1 MDTHTTEP
9 MEAAIIIN
17 LPTYNPTNV
26 PIWFAQLNAIFNAKK
41 ITSQSSKYAYV
52 VEKLPADVASEVVD
66 LLNDM
71 PKEKPYD
78 TLKAA
83 IIRCVGKSEERRLH
97 DLFNNVNQGYMK
109 PSQLLRKMRSL
120 LGDNTMSEVVL
131 KKLWM
136 DKLQTHTTQ
145 ILASLP
151 DDLQLEKIA
160 EIADKIHD
168 NNQDKNVYATSHAP
182 TDTATLTDK
191 SSELSQLYKQM
202 ANLSLQVQSLVQAQ
216 KSQRSC
222 PTFRN
227 RSYSPHRRRSR
238 SNSFSREQITHDT
251 CWYHYKF
258 GRIARKCTEPCNFN
272 SKTSR
277 ISTQH
282 QGNDCA
288 GSK

>member
-1 MDTHTTEP
+1 
-9 MEAAIIIN
+9 
-17 LPTYNPTNV
+17 
-26 PIWFAQLNAIFNAKK
+26 
-41 ITSQSSKYAYV
+41 
-52 VEKLPADVASEVVD
+52 
-66 LLNDM
+66 M

-83 IIRCVGKSEERRLH
+83 IIRRVGKSEERRLH

-168 NNQDKNVYATSHAP
+168 NNVYAS
-182 TDTATLTDK
+182 
-191 SSELSQLYKQM
+191 
-202 ANLSLQVQSLVQAQ
+202 
-216 KSQRSC
+216 
-222 PTFRN
+222 
-227 RSYSPHRRRSR
+227 
-238 SNSFSREQITHDT
+238 
-251 CWYHYKF
+251 
-258 GRIARKCTEPCNFN
+258 
-272 SKTSR
+272 
-277 ISTQH
+277 
-282 QGNDCA
+282 
-288 GSK
+288 

>member
-26 PIWFAQLNAIFNAKK
+26 QIWFAQLNSIFNAKK
-41 ITSQSSKYAYV
+41 
-52 VEKLPADVASEVVD
+52 
-66 LLNDM
+66 
-71 PKEKPYD
+71 
-78 TLKAA
+78 
-83 IIRCVGKSEERRLH
+83 RRLH

-160 EIADKIHD
+160 DKIHD

-216 KSQRSC
+216 KSQRSR

-227 RSYSPHRRRSR
+227 RSYSPHRCRSR
-238 SNSFSREQITHDT
+238 SKSFSREQITHDT

-282 QGNDCA
+282 QGNDYA